1 VAGCRISPLPHFAQ
15 HRKDAMPNLLT
26 ILTDLAWPVAIC
38 LAWLAGEF
46 GQRFTGL
53 PRITFYGVV
62 GFALAAPQIGVLPPS
77 GAGPVLL
84 LADVA
89 FGLILFEL
97 GYRINLRWLRTN
109 PWFAVAALV
118 ESLGTFIAVYFVAT
132 WFDTSDMTALMLAA
146 LAMSTSPATVIRVIN
161 EQRSSGQ
168 VTERVL
174 HLSAL
179 NCVLAVFTFNV
190 IVGFWIFKSSADIG
204 DATLNSLVAL
214 LLSAT
219 LGAVFGVVVP
229 GVLRQMGNFSKNATV
244 GFALAVILLV
254 TVTYTI
260 QLSPVVSTLAFGLT
274 ARHRRVAFGQAQRNF
289 GVLGEILTVLLFVYA
304 ASTLDWRTVFDTPVM
319 MLAVAVVLVRL
330 LTKTV
335 GVTLFSELSGISW
348 RKGAL
353 TGLALAPVSVFVIL
367 LLEHARLRGVNL
379 AGELQAMAGVT
390 LLLEILGP
398 ILVQRALIWA
408 KESQES

>member
-1 VAGCRISPLPHFAQ
+1 
-15 HRKDAMPNLLT
+15 MPNLLT

-46 GQRFTGL
+46 GQRLTGL
-53 PRITFYGVV
+53 PRISFYGIV
-62 GFALAAPQIGVLPPS
+62 GFALAAPQIGVLPVS
-77 GAGPVLL
+77 GAGPILL

-109 PWFAVAALV
+109 PWFGVAALV
-118 ESLGTFIAVYFVAT
+118 EALGTFIAVYFVAIA
-132 WFDTSDMTALMLAA
+132 FDTSTMTALMIAA

-161 EQRSSGQ
+161 ESRSSGQ

-179 NCVLAVFTFNV
+179 NCVLSVFTFNV
-190 IVGFWIFKSSADIG
+190 IIGFWIFKSSADIG

-229 GVLRQMGNFSKNATV
+229 AVLRQMGNFSKDATI

-254 TVTYTI
+254 SVTYTI
-260 QLSPVVSTLAFGLT
+260 QLSSVVATLAFGLT
-274 ARHRRVAFGQAQRNF
+274 ARHRRVAFNQAQRNF
-289 GVLGEILTVLLFVYA
+289 GVLGELLTVLLFVFA
-304 ASTLDWRTVFDTPVM
+304 ASTLDWRTVFDGTALA
-319 MLAVAVVLVRL
+319 LAVVAVRL

-379 AGELQAMAGVT
+379 SEELHTMVGVT
-390 LLLEILGP
+390 LMLEVVGP
-398 ILVQRALIWA
+398 ILIQRSLIWA
-408 KESQES
+408 KETRES

>member
-1 VAGCRISPLPHFAQ
+1 
-15 HRKDAMPNLLT
+15 MPSLLT

-46 GQRFTGL
+46 GQRVTGL
-53 PRITFYGVV
+53 PRISFYGVV
-62 GFALAAPQIGVLPPS
+62 GFVLGAPQIGVLPPS
-77 GAGPVLL
+77 GAGPALL

-109 PWFAVAALV
+109 PWFGAAALV
-118 ESLGTFIAVYFVAT
+118 ESLATFIAIYFVAI
-132 WFDTSDMTALMLAA
+132 WFDTSTMTALMLAA
-146 LAMSTSPATVIRVIN
+146 LGMSTSPATVIRVIN

-174 HLSAL
+174 HLSAI

-204 DATLNSLVAL
+204 DATVNSLVAL
-214 LLSAT
+214 LLSAL

-229 GVLRQMGNFSKNATV
+229 GVLRQLGNFSKDATV

-254 TVTYTI
+254 SVTYTI
-260 QLSPVVSTLAFGLT
+260 GLSSVVATLAFGLT
-274 ARHRRVAFGQAQRNF
+274 ARHRRVAFSQAQRNF
-289 GVLGEILTVLLFVYA
+289 GALGELLTVMLFVFA
-304 ASTLDWRTVFDTPVM
+304 ASTLDWRIMASGSTLT
-319 MLAVAVVLVRL
+319 LALAVVLVRL

-335 GVTLFSELSGISW
+335 GVTLFSQLSGISW

-367 LLEHARLRGVNL
+367 LLEHARLRGVDL
-379 AGELQAMAGVT
+379 SGELRAMAGVT
-390 LLLEILGP
+390 LLLEVFGP

-408 KESQES
+408 KESQGN